1 MQYQNIMTKE
11 ILVIDDNLDIRQLIS
26 SILIDQGYI
35 VREAA
40 NFDQAL
46 FEINKK
52 LPDVLII
59 DVKLDKGDYDGIELL
74 KRLKKIDDEVPA
86 IMISGHANVQMAVDS
101 LKLGAFEFIQKPFSS
116 ERLLNFLSRAIEY
129 VELKKEKRSLEN
141 KLFHSYDIVG
151 KSQTITKVKS
161 LINKLRNTESRI
173 FISGPPGSGKE
184 LVARQIHK
192 QSSRSNK
199 PFVVVNGALLDLQKD
214 EFELFGSE
222 NVNEI
227 INFGFFEKAKDGT
240 LLIDEVTEIPL
251 ETQAKILRVLT
262 DQKFRRVDGSK
273 EINVNVRIITTS
285 SKNIREE
292 VDKGNFR
299 EDLYHRLN
307 VVPIFL
313 PPLKD
318 RPEDIPDLLNYF
330 SKKIA
335 ELNGINEIKLDTDFD
350 LYYKYQWP
358 GNVRE
363 LRNLVERISILSVDE
378 NPNNINQLVHDSLTH
393 KSMSQNIDSY
403 DNVLSYPLKEA
414 REQFEKNY
422 LTSQLKKHKGNISK
436 TAEFIGMERS
446 ALHRKLKTLGVK
458 GVN

>member
-1 MQYQNIMTKE
+1 MANE
-11 ILVIDDNLDIRQLIS
+11 ILVVDDNLDIRKLIS
-26 SILIDQGYI
+26 GILKDQGMI

-46 FEINKK
+46 LEINKK
-52 LPDVLII
+52 LPDVAIL
-59 DVKLDKGDYDGIELL
+59 DVKLDKGDNDGIELL
-74 KRLKKIDDEVPA
+74 IRLKKIDKDVPV

-116 ERLLNFLSRAIEY
+116 ERLLNFVNRAIENID
-129 VELKKEKRSLEN
+129 LKKEKRALES
-141 KLFHSYDIVG
+141 KLFHSYDIIG
-151 KSQTITKVKS
+151 KGQAIEKIKNLITKLS
-161 LINKLRNTESRI
+161 NTESRI
-173 FISGPPGSGKE
+173 FVSGPAGSGKE
-184 LVARQIHK
+184 LVARQVHK

-199 PFVVVNGALLDLQKD
+199 PFVVVNGALLDSQKY
-214 EFELFGSE
+214 ESELFGSE
-222 NVNEI
+222 N
-227 INFGFFEKAKDGT
+227 INDTINYGFFEKAKGGT

-251 ETQAKILRVLT
+251 GTQAKILRVLI
-262 DQKFRRVDGSK
+262 DQKFRRVNGSK
-273 EINVNVRIITTS
+273 EITVNVRIVSTS

-292 VDKGNFR
+292 VDNGNFR

-318 RPEDIPDLLNYF
+318 RTEDIPLLLNYF

-335 ELNGINEIKLDTDFD
+335 ELNGISETKFDTNFD
-350 LYYKYQWP
+350 LYYKYDWP

-363 LRNLVERISILSVDE
+363 LRNLVERISILSLNESV
-378 NPNNINQLVHDSLTH
+378 NNVNQLVHDALTQ
-393 KSMSQNIDSY
+393 KNVPIQNDTY
-403 DNVLSYPLKEA
+403 ENVYSYPIKKA
-414 REQFEKNY
+414 REKFEKNY

-446 ALHRKLKTLGVK
+446 ALHRKLKTLGIK
-458 GVN
+458 GIN